1 MKDVSLERTVSAQ
14 VCMAGEKEYENNETV
29 AVAKLPFELVLCA
42 ETGGFE
48 LDLNGETATIG
59 EKEAILVP
67 FNTAYTLRAAAGSK
81 VNYVAIGLY
90 VYSSLRVF
98 SLFDVPKIFKGDE
111 GKTICDVCSEICVL
125 CDISGFTN
133 SRLENAVK
141 LKSDT
146 YRLASTVLERSIPL
160 SSHDDIMSRH
170 EKVSKVLMYIGDHID
185 ENIMQA
191 ELSGLL
197 EMSPDS
203 FYRLFRN
210 LIGTAPKD
218 FIISE
223 KLRSA
228 REMLVMTDMP
238 IGEISAQMGYD
249 NQLYFSALFRK
260 KYGVCPKEY
269 KKETARIV

>member
-1 MKDVSLERTVSAQ
+1 MKYGSLERTVSAQ
-14 VCMAGEKEYENNETV
+14 VCMSGEKEYEKSETV
-29 AVAKLPFELVLCA
+29 EVAKLPFELILCA
-42 ETGGFE
+42 ESGGFE
-48 LDLNGETATIG
+48 LVLNGKTFDINEG
-59 EKEAILVP
+59 EAMLVP
-67 FNTAYTLRAAAGSK
+67 FNTAYTLSARSGS
-81 VNYVAIGLY
+81 VVCYVALGLY
-90 VYSSLRVF
+90 VYYSLRIF
-98 SLFDVPKIFKGDE
+98 SLFELPAVFRGEE
-111 GKTICDVCSEICVL
+111 GKAICDICEEIRVL

-146 YRLASTVLERSIPL
+146 YRLASAVLEKSIPL
-160 SSHDDIMSRH
+160 FSHDDIMARH
-170 EKVSKVLMYIGDHID
+170 EKVSKVLMYIGEHID

-191 ELSGLL
+191 ELSDLL

-203 FYRLFRN
+203 FYRLFKN

-238 IGEISAQMGYD
+238 IGEISEQMGYD

-269 KKETARIV
+269 KKETARII